1 MTVFHVTSANLIPLC
16 LLRLLEKYSDPEN
29 PITQEQLGELL
40 EAEYGIS
47 CERKAMGRSLGRLR
61 EQLGVD
67 IRYGSKGCW
76 LGSRLFDDTELQM
89 LADLVLSCRTI
100 GEAQTRALIG
110 KLASLSSLSFGYLLK
125 KQETLRC
132 SSGIPATEKAENPEV
147 SESIRE
153 IRAAFSA
160 NHLLRFRLHQGS
172 RHLNALHI
180 AALRS
185 LLLRN
190 GSYCLLA
197 RDEMNGSEVVYPLEE
212 LHCVRAL
219 DVPA

>member
-16 LLRLLEKYSDPEN
+16 LLRLLETYSDPEN

-76 LGSRLFDDTELQM
+76 LGSRLFDDAELQL
-89 LADLVLSCRTI
+89 LADLVLACRTI

-125 KQETLRC
+125 KQEILRR
-132 SSGIPATEKAENPEV
+132 SNGVPAPEKAEDPELPR
-147 SESIRE
+147 SIRE
-153 IRAAFSA
+153 IRAAFSG
-160 NHLLRFRLHQGS
+160 NLLLRFRLRRGS

-180 AALRS
+180 AAPRS

-212 LHCVRAL
+212 LHGVRAL

>member
-61 EQLGVD
+61 EQLDVD
-67 IRYGSKGCW
+67 IRSGRKGCW

-100 GEAQTRALIG
+100 GEEQTRSMVG

-125 KQETLRC
+125 KQETLRRN
-132 SSGIPATEKAENPEV
+132 SGIPAPEKAENPEV
-147 SESIRE
+147 SRSISE

-160 NHLLRFRLHQGS
+160 NRLLRFRLHQGS

-180 AALRS
+180 AAPKS
-185 LLLRN
+185 LLLQD

-197 RDEMNGSEVVYPLEE
+197 RDEMNGSEVAYPLEE
-212 LHCVRAL
+212 LHGVRAL

>member
-16 LLRLLEKYSDPEN
+16 LLRLLETYSDPEN

-47 CERKAMGRSLGRLR
+47 CERKAMGRTLRRLR

-67 IRYGSKGCW
+67 IHYGSKGCW
-76 LGSRLFDDTELQM
+76 LGSRLFDDAELQL
-89 LADLVLSCRTI
+89 LADLALACRTI
-100 GEAQTRALIG
+100 DEAQTRALIG
-110 KLASLSSLSFGYLLK
+110 KLASLSSISFGYLLK
-125 KQETLRC
+125 KQETLRR
-132 SSGIPATEKAENPEV
+132 SSGVSVPEKAENPEV
-147 SESIRE
+147 FRSIRE

-160 NHLLRFRLHQGS
+160 NRLLRFRLRQGS
-172 RHLNALHI
+172 RRLNSLHI
-180 AALRS
+180 AAPRC
-185 LLLRN
+185 LLLRD

-197 RDEMNGSEVVYPLEE
+197 RDKVSGSYPLEE
-212 LHCVRAL
+212 LEDVRTL

>member
-1 MTVFHVTSANLIPLC
+1 MKQVTSVNLIPLC
-16 LLRLLEKYSDPEN
+16 ILRILEKYSDAQSPV
-29 PITQEQLGELL
+29 TQEELGELL
-40 EAEYGIS
+40 AKEYGIS
-47 CERKAMGRSLGRLR
+47 CERKAIGCSLGRLR

-76 LGSRLFDDTELQM
+76 LGSRLFDDAELQL
-89 LADLVLSCRTI
+89 LADLALACRTI

-125 KQETLRC
+125 KQETLRR
-132 SSGIPATEKAENPEV
+132 SSGVPAPEKAENPEV
-147 SESIRE
+147 SGSIRE
-153 IRAAFSA
+153 IRAAFSG
-160 NHLLRFRLHQGS
+160 NRLLRFRLRRGS

-180 AALRS
+180 AAPRS

-212 LHCVRAL
+212 LHGVRAL